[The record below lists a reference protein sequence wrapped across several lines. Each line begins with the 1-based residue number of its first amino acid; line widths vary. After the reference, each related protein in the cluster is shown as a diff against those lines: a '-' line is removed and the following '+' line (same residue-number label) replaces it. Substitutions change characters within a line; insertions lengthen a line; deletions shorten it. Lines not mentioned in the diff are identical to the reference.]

1 MPYLSPSDSSFN
13 FFSSVGLKS
22 SSKGRVVLKSFELLL
37 FFFLAGAVVETVV
50 DALSAFMKPDE
61 SEIPPIK

>member
-37 FFFLAGAVVETVV
+37 FFFLAGAVV